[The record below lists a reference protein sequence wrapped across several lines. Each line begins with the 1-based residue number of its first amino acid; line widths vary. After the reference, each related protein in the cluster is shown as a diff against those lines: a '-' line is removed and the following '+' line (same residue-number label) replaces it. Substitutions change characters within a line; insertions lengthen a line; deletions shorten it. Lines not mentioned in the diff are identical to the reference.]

1 MFALGGHDH
10 EMPIL
15 PTRQAPV
22 VSKAKPSTLRQL
34 AQHLLHIA
42 KYGSK
47 AAPSTPTPKKKHREA
62 VAFEASADDDEGSET
77 DGEMPGLE
85 DTSSDDSDSDEW
97 EAADEG
103 NEMCMASIADDILGG
118 AKTGPSVRTK
128 WHNLMHAGRVLSE
141 ATAKQSKAK
150 FKINGKVKIGTEFNA
165 SDLAALEAA
174 RSSCLACKQ
183 IKMAAAR
190 ATRTKGRA
198 HASIDST
205 RGLTAASRYD

>member
-1 MFALGGHDH
+1 
-10 EMPIL
+10 
-15 PTRQAPV
+15 
-22 VSKAKPSTLRQL
+22 
-34 AQHLLHIA
+34 
-42 KYGSK
+42 
-47 AAPSTPTPKKKHREA
+47 
-62 VAFEASADDDEGSET
+62 
-77 DGEMPGLE
+77 MPGLE

-103 NEMCMASIADDILGG
+103 DAMCMASIADDIFGG

-128 WHNLMHAGRVLSE
+128 SVVHTPASWHNLMHAGRVLSE

-150 FKINGKVKIGTEFNA
+150 FKINGKVKIGTELNA

-183 IKMAAAR
+183 TKMAAPR

-198 HASIDST
+198 HASIDTT
-205 RGLTAASRYD
+205 RSLAAASRSD